1 MELTGKVCVIT
12 GATAGIGEVGAQ
24 ELARRGARLVVVARD
39 ERRGE
44 ATMARLREI
53 APGAAHRIHYA
64 DLSRISEMKRVA
76 AEIAA
81 AEPRIDLLVN
91 NAGAL
96 FASRHVTA
104 DGLEMTF
111 ALNHVA
117 YAVLTHGLA
126 ERLFAARPA
135 RVVSTASNAHHGA
148 RFDPADLQSAKSYKG
163 VRAYNRSKLYNILW
177 TRELARRW
185 AGTGVSVNCFHP
197 GFVASRFGDKA
208 GGLLTYGVRVAKLF
222 AISPEEG
229 ARTLVYLATS
239 PEVAQVSGGYF
250 YKCQPEKPSADAESD
265 AAARLVWD
273 ETARIAAIG

>member
-44 ATMARLREI
+44 AAMARLREI

-81 AEPRIDLLVN
+81 TEPRIDLLVN

-185 AGTGVSVNCFHP
+185 AGAGVTVNCFHP

-208 GGLLTYGVRVAKLF
+208 GGLLAYGVRVAKLF

-250 YKCQPEKPSADAESD
+250 YKCRPEKPSADAERD
-265 AAARLVWD
+265 AAARQLWD
-273 ETARIAAIG
+273 ETARIAGIG